1 LPTCCAFAHVSD
13 SGGPVYPNETAAGC
27 SEVLQCGTTGCL
39 FDVVT
44 DPREDS
50 DLAFEPGFTP
60 IREQML
66 QQLLEANRAIFNPD
80 RGTEDP
86 QACLQAVDRNGGVW
100 GPFVFP

>member
-1 LPTCCAFAHVSD
+1 
-13 SGGPVYPNETAAGC
+13 
-27 SEVLQCGTTGCL
+27 L

-44 DPREDS
+44 DPREDT
-50 DLAFEPGFTP
+50 DLAFEPGLTP
-60 IREQML
+60 IREEML

-86 QACLQAVDRNGGVW
+86 RACLQAVDRNGGAW